1 MVRAKEEGSFQRS
14 HAVGELSDSSI
25 VGNLVVNPSRNFGV
39 VFPDEDGPACV

>member
-25 VGNLVVNPSRNFGV
+25 VANLVVNPGSDFDLV
-39 VFPDEDGPACV
+39 VLDEDGPACV